1 MKAPRPRL
9 TYANVMSTLAVFIAL
24 GGSSYAAMS
33 ITGRD
38 VRDGSLT
45 ARDLH
50 RNSLGGGRIKESR
63 LGVVPRARNAARV
76 GGLPAARLLV
86 RCPSGTVPVSD
97 VCVEFALRPAAPYT
111 LAAGEC
117 EGVQRPQT
125 PGRRLPNHDEL
136 MTAIGDY
143 GITLASGR
151 RAHATTFTR
160 PRLTPAG
167 STSCYITDAA
177 GRVALTT
184 NNPAGAKQFRCV
196 TDPLN

>member
-97 VCVEFALRPAAPYT
+97 VCVEFAARPAAPYT

-117 EGVQRPQT
+117 EGVQRPKT

-143 GITLASGR
+143 GITLAPGGE
-151 RAHATTFTR
+151 
-160 PRLTPAG
+160 LTHNVYPS
-167 STSCYITDAA
+167 STDHGGLSVLFITDAG
-177 GRVALTT
+177 GRVGLTSD
-184 NNPAGAKQFRCV
+184 NPAGAKQFRCV

>member
-1 MKAPRPRL
+1 MNALRRRL

-24 GGSSYAAMS
+24 GGSSYAALS

-45 ARDLH
+45 ARDLR

-86 RCPSGTVPVSD
+86 RCPRGRCRSLTCASSSP
-97 VCVEFALRPAAPYT
+97 LRPPAPYT

-117 EGVQRPQT
+117 EATDRPRR
-125 PGRRLPNHDEL
+125 PGRRLPSHDEL

-143 GITLASGR
+143 GITLALRGE
-151 RAHATTFTR
+151 
-160 PRLTPAG
+160 LTHNVYP
-167 STSCYITDAA
+167 SSS
-177 GRVALTT
+177 
-184 NNPAGAKQFRCV
+184 
-196 TDPLN
+196 